1 MGGSLYCRATMPQ
14 PPSQAPVPD
23 PAHPLADDPAASSA
37 MAGQAGRDGSTL
49 VDATAL
55 SRLRLRRRTDAP
67 QPWLHGEIAR
77 RMADRLSLVRQ
88 QPAEVLDWWPE
99 MREMREMRGGPE
111 AADPLAAACPQARIW
126 HVEASDPAGL
136 IHPAPT
142 PAKPWWRSL
151 IGQVT
156 KTDAPA
162 APPVDLL
169 WANMMLHWADRL
181 PPLLAQ
187 WHRAV
192 RVDGFLM
199 FSCFGPDT
207 LRELRPIWAAA
218 GWGEPASPFID
229 MHDLGD
235 ALVQAGFADPVM
247 DMETLTLTWA
257 DAASLLA
264 ELRTLGR
271 NTHPQRHPGLRTPRW
286 REALR
291 RQLEERLRGPD
302 GRLTLTF
309 EIIYGHAFRPVT
321 RAKVS
326 ATTAISLDSM
336 REMTRRRN
344 PSDGA

>member
-1 MGGSLYCRATMPQ
+1 MVQPPQ
-14 PPSQAPVPD
+14 PAPSQAPAQPAEAAVPHGQD
-23 PAHPLADDPAASSA
+23 GRTLLDAAA
-37 MAGQAGRDGSTL
+37 VR
-49 VDATAL
+49 
-55 SRLRLRRRTDAP
+55 RLRRHRRDGAP

-88 QPAEVLDWWPE
+88 PPGEVLDWW
-99 MREMREMRGGPE
+99 REHADGD
-111 AADPLAAACPQARIW
+111 DPLRAACPQARFW
-126 HVEASDPAGL
+126 QVDADDAAVRARPVT
-136 IHPAPT
+136 APG
-142 PAKPWWRSL
+142 KPWWRGL
-151 IGQVT
+151 IDKVASRE
-156 KTDAPA
+156 APD

-169 WANMMLHWADRL
+169 WANMMLHWADPL
-181 PPLLAQ
+181 PALLAQ
-187 WHRAV
+187 WHRAI

-235 ALVQAGFADPVM
+235 ELVKAGFADPVM
-247 DMETLTLTWA
+247 DMETLKLTWA
-257 DAASLLA
+257 DAGAMLA

-271 NTHPQRHPGLRTPRW
+271 NTHPQRHPGLRTRRW
-286 REALR
+286 REALL
-291 RQLEERLRGPD
+291 LELGRALAGPD

-326 ATTAISLDSM
+326 AETAISLDSM

-344 PSDGA
+344 LSDGA